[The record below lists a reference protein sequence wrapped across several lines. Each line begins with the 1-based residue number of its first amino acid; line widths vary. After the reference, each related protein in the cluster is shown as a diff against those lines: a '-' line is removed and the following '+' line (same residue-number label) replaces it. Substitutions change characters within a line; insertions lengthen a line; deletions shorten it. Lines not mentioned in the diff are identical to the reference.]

1 MALSIAA
8 LVVGVGQQSIVA
20 VVDTV
25 AAAVVEPLGHVLV
38 DVLLILPWDQ
48 VVQRL
53 EHVLVTDAMEL
64 P

>member
-1 MALSIAA
+1 MDRGS
-8 LVVGVGQQSIVA
+8 
-20 VVDTV
+20 
-25 AAAVVEPLGHVLV
+25 LGHVLV

-53 EHVLVTDAMEL
+53 EHVLVTDVLEPPWPLGDA